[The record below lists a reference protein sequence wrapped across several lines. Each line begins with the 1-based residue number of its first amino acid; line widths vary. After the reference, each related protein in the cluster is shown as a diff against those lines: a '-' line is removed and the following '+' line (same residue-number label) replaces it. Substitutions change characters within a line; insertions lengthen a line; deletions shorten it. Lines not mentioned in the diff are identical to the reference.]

1 MQNETDEKHHSV
13 IYDDQKLQD
22 AELNYSVYEKKLLI
36 IKHALW
42 TWQYY
47 IENDHTM
54 TIIMNH
60 EDLQYLKNT
69 SHPSKQLAQWIDEFQ
84 QYNLDIQ
91 YWPEAQAVVSDL
103 INCQSDFIE
112 KDSAN
117 KVFLDALWRL
127 DNVKWKKAMILYLKD
142 DTESEKS
149 LLCKHVCKN
158 NVADQFWLHYD
169 LKLNDSYLIWK

>member
-1 MQNETDEKHHSV
+1 MQNEMNKKCHSV
-13 IYDDQKLQD
+13 IYDDWKLQD
-22 AELNYSVYEKKLLI
+22 AELNYSVHKKKLLI

-47 IENDHTM
+47 IENSHTT

-60 EDLQYLKNT
+60 EGLQYLKNT
-69 SHPSKQLAQWIDEFQ
+69 PHSFKQLTQWIDKFQ
-84 QYNLDIQ
+84 QYDLDIQ
-91 YWPEAQAVVSDL
+91 YWPEAQAVILDSISHWL
-103 INCQSDFIE
+103 NFIK

-117 KVFLDALWRL
+117 RVFLGALWEL
-127 DNVKWKKAMILYLKD
+127 DDVKWKKVMILYLKD

-158 NVADQFWLHYD
+158 NVT
-169 LKLNDSYLIWK
+169 N